1 MCAFLRSQLV
11 LLFTVL
17 ASASVAF
24 TLAFIQYHDTG
35 EIVTLVIAFLV
46 LLLAVVAMIGL
57 IYSRD
62 RIVRLQSK
70 RTKRAKRA
78 DGQNNF
84 DARVAGDHED
94 DEKSASTTT
103 TTTSSNPRRTSVDVS
118 ISNGN
123 RLSSH
128 ESSMNNND
136 NEGNRDA
143 AGSRSAEESV

>member
-103 TTTSSNPRRTSVDVS
+103 TTSSNPRRTSVDVS

>member
-70 RTKRAKRA
+70 RTKPAKRA

-94 DEKSASTTT
+94 DEKSASTT

>member
-1 MCAFLRSQLV
+1 
-11 LLFTVL
+11 
-17 ASASVAF
+17 
-24 TLAFIQYHDTG
+24 
-35 EIVTLVIAFLV
+35 
-46 LLLAVVAMIGL
+46 MIGL

-103 TTTSSNPRRTSVDVS
+103 TTSSNPRRTSVDVS